1 MPSLFRFLVT
11 IGVIGAI
18 ATGGLYILSTKFEP
32 EPRVVTKVV
41 PGVKIRKE

>member
-1 MPSLFRFLVT
+1 MPSLFRFLVI

-18 ATGGLYILSTKFEP
+18 VTGGLYILSTKFEP
-32 EPRVVTKVV
+32 EVSTVTKVV